1 MGKRHNE
8 WMWNLNGQHYTLLDC
23 TRISQKREVV
33 DARAAFQETNRV
45 VPQHQ
50 QKPIALVHDSLR

>member
-1 MGKRHNE
+1 MDVE
-8 WMWNLNGQHYTLLDC
+8 SEGQHYTLLDC
-23 TRISQKREVV
+23 TQISQKREVV
-33 DARAAFQETNRV
+33 DARAAFQETNTV